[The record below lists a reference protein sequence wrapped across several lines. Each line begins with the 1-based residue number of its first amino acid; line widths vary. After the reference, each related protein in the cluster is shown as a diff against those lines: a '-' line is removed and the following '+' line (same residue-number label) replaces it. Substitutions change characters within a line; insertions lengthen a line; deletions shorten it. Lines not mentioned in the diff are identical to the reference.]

1 MTPLDS
7 LFGSLELFAGA
18 AVPLSY
24 IARDTIVSEA
34 VHGNYE
40 RIHAIIEE
48 NRQAQ
53 ALYLAELF
61 GLSPDH
67 PAEQVWDKLRA
78 ARAVKIG
85 LPEDTPLAA
94 VLAEELIGSRSALR
108 LSDLRR
114 ARDQRLGTYVP
125 LRNDG
130 QW

>member
-7 LFGSLELFAGA
+7 RFGPLELFAGA

-34 VHGNYE
+34 VQGNYE
-40 RIHAIIEE
+40 RIAAIVEE

-53 ALYLAELF
+53 VPYLAELF
-61 GLSPDH
+61 GLSPDE
-67 PAEQVWDKLRA
+67 PVEKVWDKLRA
-78 ARAVKIG
+78 ARAIKLG

-108 LSDLRR
+108 MDNLRR
-114 ARDQRLGTYVP
+114 ERDERLGTYVP